1 VTRVLLVL
9 SKDLRVLVRS
19 PLLLGVLIA
28 YPLLVAG
35 LVGLVAGYGS
45 SKPRVALVDQD
56 DLPRIVTVGGH
67 RFRIKDAI
75 DEVSKNVHL
84 VRMDSAEAR
93 RALATGRV
101 VATLTVPPGFLADL
115 KSGLEAPSL
124 VYQTTRGGISS
135 RVTQQVQALVYA
147 LNRRLQKAYV
157 ETDLGYVQLI
167 VRGGKAEFGGRTYD
181 VLGLSRMQ
189 KLLEGL
195 PRTPQRD
202 RIAEFAR
209 IAAVALAQT
218 GSLLASTANPIE
230 LERAREDSRSSLL
243 SAQVQAYA
251 LALTITFLALL
262 LAAGAIASE
271 RDENAIG
278 RLARGLVSLG
288 ELVWAKVA
296 LAAVVA
302 LALGLAIA
310 IVFGVIVEAGGVVGG
325 EPWQRL
331 PLLAVG
337 LLLAGAALGGARVAP
352 RRRGARSARRL
363 ARGRPRRHADRLSG
377 TRPARGCP
385 RCGVVERCDAV
396 RARGAVLRGVAV
408 RREPVGRRRSRGRVA
423 RRARPSLRLSGP
435 CRHPSAPGL
444 TGHDPRR
451 ICETSSTQIAL
462 PTA

>member
-1 VTRVLLVL
+1 VTLVL
-9 SKDLRVLVRS
+9 RKDLRVLVRS

-45 SKPRVALVDQD
+45 SKPRVALVDED
-56 DLPRIVTVGGH
+56 HLPRVVTVGGH
-67 RFRIKDAI
+67 RFHIQDAI

-84 VRMDSAEAR
+84 TRMRPGEAR

-115 KSGLEAPSL
+115 KSGLHSPSL

-147 LNRRLQKAYV
+147 LNRQLQKAYV
-157 ETDLGYVQLI
+157 QTDLGYVQLI
-167 VRGGKAEFGGRTYD
+167 VRGGRAEFGGRTYD
-181 VLGLSRMQ
+181 VLGLARMQ
-189 KLLEGL
+189 KLLDEL
-195 PRTPQRD
+195 RPSPQRD
-202 RIAEFAR
+202 RIGEFAR
-209 IAAVALAQT
+209 IAGIALTQT

-278 RLARGLVSLG
+278 RLSRGLVSMG
-288 ELVWAKVA
+288 ELVCAKVA

-310 IVFGVIVEAGGVVGG
+310 VVFGVIVEAGGVVGG
-325 EPWQRL
+325 EPWRRI
-331 PLLAVG
+331 PLLTVG
-337 LLLAGAALGGARVAP
+337 LVIAGAALGALGTLIGALAREARAASLVAVLVVMPIVFLGLVP
-352 RRRGARSARRL
+352 REVVPVAGWLSDALPFAHAVRYFASSLYDASPWGALARELAWLVGLALVFGALARIATRRL
-363 ARGRPRRHADRLSG
+363 LA
-377 TRPARGCP
+377 
-385 RCGVVERCDAV
+385 
-396 RARGAVLRGVAV
+396 
-408 RREPVGRRRSRGRVA
+408 
-423 RRARPSLRLSGP
+423 
-435 CRHPSAPGL
+435 
-444 TGHDPRR
+444 
-451 ICETSSTQIAL
+451 
-462 PTA
+462 